1 MAPVAIALTL
11 ADETFRYDLVAVS
24 IHTEEVEPTVVG
36 PTNEQSLS
44 YAPLKCS
51 LLGAL
56 EQAHQSTNTLL
67 SKAKT

>member
-36 PTNEQSLS
+36 PTNKQSLS

-51 LLGAL
+51 L
-56 EQAHQSTNTLL
+56 
-67 SKAKT
+67 